1 MSGTKQDWKLFRE
14 LLPGWQEAFMGRL
27 VKEYAAMLNGE
38 GKASDKF
45 WDLEERIKKDKRRP
59 GVILRLARD
68 DMEWDL
74 MYLILDGVITMDD
87 LDGFSEEV
95 RSRVDFLVQTARRYT
110 EEDDTSD

>member
-1 MSGTKQDWKLFRE
+1 ME
-14 LLPGWQEAFMGRL
+14 RL
-27 VKEYAAMLNGE
+27 IKEYAAMLNGE

-95 RSRVDFLVQTARRYT
+95 RSRVGYLVQSTRRSAE
-110 EEDDTSD
+110 EEDESD